1 MIFLYAGIIRYALSF
16 LHVITSR
23 EQRERR
29 GNPEKAFLVRS
40 GPEMNSGRLL
50 GKSKMSFRTC
60 GFCVE

>member
-29 GNPEKAFLVRS
+29 GNPEKAFFVLR

-50 GKSKMSFRTC
+50 G
-60 GFCVE
+60 G